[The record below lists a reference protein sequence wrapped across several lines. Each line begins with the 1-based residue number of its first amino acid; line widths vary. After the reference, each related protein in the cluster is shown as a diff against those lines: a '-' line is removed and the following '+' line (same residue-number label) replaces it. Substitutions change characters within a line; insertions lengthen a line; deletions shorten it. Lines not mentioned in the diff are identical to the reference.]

1 MRYFT
6 IEELEHSDT
15 AVKYKIDNTS
25 NGETRTNLIKLI
37 ELLLDPIRTK
47 WGKPIKVNSGYRCSK
62 LNRMVGGASTSQ
74 HLLGEAADITVG
86 SSEENKKLFEMILS
100 MSNILFDQ
108 LILEDGGK
116 WIHISL
122 KWRVVSKNRREV
134 LLGIRN
140 SKGKM
145 YYTKYQKD
153 N

>member
-15 AVKYKIDNTS
+15 ATKYKIDNTS

-62 LNRMVGGASTSQ
+62 LNRMVGGVSTSQ
-74 HLLGEAADITVG
+74 HVLGEAADITVG
-86 SSEENKKLFEMILS
+86 SSEENRKLFEMILS
-100 MSNILFDQ
+100 MNILFDQ

-153 N
+153 K

>member
-15 AVKYKIDNTS
+15 ATKYKIDNTS

-62 LNRMVGGASTSQ
+62 LNRMVGGVSTSQ
-74 HLLGEAADITVG
+74 HVLGEAADITVG
-86 SSEENKKLFEMILS
+86 SPEENRKLFEMILS
-100 MSNILFDQ
+100 MNILFDQ

-116 WIHISL
+116 WIHM

-153 N
+153 K

>member
-15 AVKYKIDNTS
+15 AIKNKIDNTS

-62 LNRMVGGASTSQ
+62 LNRMVGGVSTSQ
-74 HLLGEAADITVG
+74 HVLGEAADITVG
-86 SSEENKKLFEMILS
+86 SPEENKKLFEMIIS
-100 MSNILFDQ
+100 MNILFDQ

-134 LLGIRN
+134 LLGVRN

-145 YYTKYQKD
+145 YYTKYQKK
-153 N
+153 

>member
-1 MRYFT
+1 MKYFT

-15 AVKYKIDNTS
+15 AIKYKIDNTS

-62 LNRMVGGASTSQ
+62 LNRMVGGVSTSQ
-74 HLLGEAADITVG
+74 HVLGEAADITVG
-86 SSEENKKLFEMILS
+86 SSEENRKLFEMILS

-108 LILEDGGK
+108 LILEDEGK

-145 YYTKYQKD
+145 YYTKYQKK
-153 N
+153 

>member
-15 AVKYKIDNTS
+15 ATKYKIDNTS

-62 LNRMVGGASTSQ
+62 LNRMVGGVSTSQ
-74 HLLGEAADITVG
+74 HVLGEAADITVG
-86 SSEENKKLFEMILS
+86 SPEENRKLFEMIIS
-100 MSNILFDQ
+100 MNILFDQ

-122 KWRVVSKNRREV
+122 KWRTVSKNRREV
-134 LLGIRN
+134 LLGVRN

-153 N
+153 K

>member
-15 AVKYKIDNTS
+15 ATKYKIDNTS

-62 LNRMVGGASTSQ
+62 LNRMVGGVSTSQ
-74 HLLGEAADITVG
+74 HVLGEAADITVG
-86 SSEENKKLFEMILS
+86 SPEENRKLFEMILS
-100 MSNILFDQ
+100 MNILFDQ

-122 KWRVVSKNRREV
+122 KWRVVSKNRRQV

>member
-15 AVKYKIDNTS
+15 ATKYKIDNTS
-25 NGETRTNLIKLI
+25 NGDTRTNLIKLI

-62 LNRMVGGASTSQ
+62 LNRIVGGVSTSQ
-74 HLLGEAADITVG
+74 HVLGEAADITVG
-86 SSEENKKLFEMILS
+86 SSEENKKLFEMIIS
-100 MSNILFDQ
+100 MNIIFDQ

-122 KWRVVSKNRREV
+122 KWKVMSKNRREV

-153 N
+153 K

>member
-15 AVKYKIDNTS
+15 AIKYKIDNTS

-62 LNRMVGGASTSQ
+62 LNRMVGGVSTSQ

-86 SSEENKKLFEMILS
+86 SSEENKKLFEMIIS
-100 MSNILFDQ
+100 MNILFDQ

-153 N
+153 K

>member
-15 AVKYKIDNTS
+15 ATKYKIDNTS

-37 ELLLDPIRTK
+37 EMLLDPIRTK

-62 LNRMVGGASTSQ
+62 LNRMVGGVSTSQ
-74 HLLGEAADITVG
+74 HVLGEAADITVG
-86 SSEENKKLFEMILS
+86 SSEENRKLFEMILS
-100 MSNILFDQ
+100 MNILFDQ

-122 KWRVVSKNRREV
+122 KWRTVSKNRREV
-134 LLGIRN
+134 LLGVRN

-153 N
+153 K

>member
-62 LNRMVGGASTSQ
+62 LNRMVGGVSTSQ
-74 HLLGEAADITVG
+74 HVLGEAADITVG
-86 SSEENKKLFEMILS
+86 SPEENKKLFEMILS

-122 KWRVVSKNRREV
+122 KWRTVSKNRREV

-153 N
+153 K

>member
-15 AVKYKIDNTS
+15 ATKYKIDNTS

-62 LNRMVGGASTSQ
+62 LNRMVGGVSTSQ
-74 HLLGEAADITVG
+74 HVLGEAADIIVG
-86 SSEENKKLFEMILS
+86 SSEENRKLFEMILS
-100 MSNILFDQ
+100 MNILFDQ

-122 KWRVVSKNRREV
+122 KWRTVSKNRREV
-134 LLGIRN
+134 LLGVRN

-153 N
+153 K

>member
-1 MRYFT
+1 MKYFT
-6 IEELEHSDT
+6 IKELEHSDT
-15 AVKYKIDNTS
+15 ATKYKIDNTS

-47 WGKPIKVNSGYRCSK
+47 WGKPIKVNSGYRCSR
-62 LNRMVGGASTSQ
+62 LNRMVGGVSTSQ
-74 HLLGEAADITVG
+74 HVLGEAADITVG
-86 SSEENKKLFEMILS
+86 SSEENRKLFEMILS
-100 MSNILFDQ
+100 MNILFDQ

-122 KWRVVSKNRREV
+122 KWRAVSKNRREV

-145 YYTKYQKD
+145 YYTKYQKK
-153 N
+153 

>member
-15 AVKYKIDNTS
+15 AIKNKIDNTS

-62 LNRMVGGASTSQ
+62 LNRMLGGVSTSQ
-74 HLLGEAADITVG
+74 HVLGEAADITVG
-86 SSEENKKLFEMILS
+86 SSEENRKLFEMILS

-134 LLGIRN
+134 LLGVRN

-145 YYTKYQKD
+145 YYTKYQKK
-153 N
+153 

>member
-62 LNRMVGGASTSQ
+62 LNRIVGGVSTSQ
-74 HLLGEAADITVG
+74 HVLGEAADITVG
-86 SSEENKKLFEMILS
+86 SSEENKKLFEMIIS
-100 MSNILFDQ
+100 MNIIFDQ

-122 KWRVVSKNRREV
+122 KWKVMSKNRREV
-134 LLGIRN
+134 LLGVRN

-145 YYTKYQKD
+145 YYTKYQKK
-153 N
+153 

>member
-15 AVKYKIDNTS
+15 AIKYKIDNTS

-62 LNRMVGGASTSQ
+62 LNRMVGGVSTSQ
-74 HLLGEAADITVG
+74 HVLGEAADITVG

-100 MSNILFDQ
+100 MNILFDQ

-122 KWRVVSKNRREV
+122 KWRAVSKNRREV

-153 N
+153 K

>member
-15 AVKYKIDNTS
+15 ATKYKIDNTS

-86 SSEENKKLFEMILS
+86 SPEENRKLFEMILS
-100 MSNILFDQ
+100 MNILFDQ

-153 N
+153 K

>member
-1 MRYFT
+1 MKYFT

-15 AVKYKIDNTS
+15 AIKYKIDNTS

-47 WGKPIKVNSGYRCSK
+47 WGKPIKVNSAYRCSK
-62 LNRMVGGASTSQ
+62 LNRMVGGVSTSQ
-74 HLLGEAADITVG
+74 HVLGEAADITVG
-86 SSEENKKLFEMILS
+86 SSEENRKLFEMILG
-100 MSNILFDQ
+100 MNILFDQ

-122 KWRVVSKNRREV
+122 KWRAVSKNRREV

-153 N
+153 K

>member
-15 AVKYKIDNTS
+15 ATKYKIDNTS

-86 SSEENKKLFEMILS
+86 SPEENRKLFEMIIS
-100 MSNILFDQ
+100 MNILFDQ

-122 KWRVVSKNRREV
+122 KWRTVSKNRREV

-153 N
+153 K

>member
-15 AVKYKIDNTS
+15 ATKYKIDNTS
-25 NGETRTNLIKLI
+25 NGDTRTNLTKLI

-62 LNRMVGGASTSQ
+62 LNRIVGGVSTSQ
-74 HLLGEAADITVG
+74 HVLGEAADITVG
-86 SSEENKKLFEMILS
+86 SSEENKRLFEMIIS
-100 MSNILFDQ
+100 MNILFDQ

-140 SKGKM
+140 TKGKM

-153 N
+153 K

>member
-15 AVKYKIDNTS
+15 ATKYKIDNTS

-37 ELLLDPIRTK
+37 EMLLDPIRTK

-62 LNRMVGGASTSQ
+62 LNRMVGGVSTSQ
-74 HLLGEAADITVG
+74 HVLGEAADITVG
-86 SSEENKKLFEMILS
+86 SSEENRKLFEMIIS
-100 MSNILFDQ
+100 MNILFDQ

-122 KWRVVSKNRREV
+122 KWRTVSKNRREV

-153 N
+153 K

>member
-15 AVKYKIDNTS
+15 ATKYKIDNTS

-37 ELLLDPIRTK
+37 EMLLDPIRTK

-62 LNRMVGGASTSQ
+62 LNRMVGGVSTSQ
-74 HLLGEAADITVG
+74 HVLGEAADITVG
-86 SSEENKKLFEMILS
+86 SSEENRKLFEMIIS
-100 MSNILFDQ
+100 MNILFDQ

-122 KWRVVSKNRREV
+122 KWRTVSKNRREV
-134 LLGIRN
+134 LLGVRN

-153 N
+153 K

>member
-15 AVKYKIDNTS
+15 ATKYKIDNTA

-62 LNRMVGGASTSQ
+62 LNRMVGGVSTSQ
-74 HLLGEAADITVG
+74 HVLGEAADITVG
-86 SSEENKKLFEMILS
+86 SSEENRKLFEIILS

-122 KWRVVSKNRREV
+122 KWRTVSKNRREV

-153 N
+153 K

>member
-62 LNRMVGGASTSQ
+62 LNRMVGGVSTSQ
-74 HLLGEAADITVG
+74 HVLGEAADITVG
-86 SSEENKKLFEMILS
+86 SSEENRKLFEMILS
-100 MSNILFDQ
+100 MNILFDQ

-134 LLGIRN
+134 LLGVRN

-153 N
+153 K

>member
-15 AVKYKIDNTS
+15 AIKNKIDNTS

-62 LNRMVGGASTSQ
+62 LNRMLGGVSTSQ
-74 HLLGEAADITVG
+74 HVLGEAADITVG

-134 LLGIRN
+134 LLGVRN

-145 YYTKYQKD
+145 YYTKYQKK
-153 N
+153 

>member
-15 AVKYKIDNTS
+15 ATKYKIDNTS

-62 LNRMVGGASTSQ
+62 LNRMVGGVSTSQ
-74 HLLGEAADITVG
+74 HVLGEAADITVG
-86 SSEENKKLFEMILS
+86 SSEENRKLFEMIIS
-100 MSNILFDQ
+100 MNILFDQ

-153 N
+153 K

>member
-15 AVKYKIDNTS
+15 AIKNKIDNTS

-62 LNRMVGGASTSQ
+62 LNRMLGGVSTSQ
-74 HLLGEAADITVG
+74 HVLGEAADITVG
-86 SSEENKKLFEMILS
+86 SSEENRKLFEMILS

-122 KWRVVSKNRREV
+122 KWRTVSKNRREV
-134 LLGIRN
+134 LLGVRN

-145 YYTKYQKD
+145 YYTKYQKK
-153 N
+153 

>member
-15 AVKYKIDNTS
+15 ATKYKIDNTA
-25 NGETRTNLIKLI
+25 NGETRTNLTKLI

-62 LNRMVGGASTSQ
+62 LNRMVGGVSTSQ
-74 HLLGEAADITVG
+74 HVLGEAADITVG
-86 SSEENKKLFEMILS
+86 SSEENRKLFEMIIS
-100 MSNILFDQ
+100 MNILFDQ

-153 N
+153 K

>member
-15 AVKYKIDNTS
+15 ATKYKIDNTA
-25 NGETRTNLIKLI
+25 NGETRTNLTKLI

-62 LNRMVGGASTSQ
+62 LNRMVGGVSTSQ
-74 HLLGEAADITVG
+74 HVLGEAADITVG
-86 SSEENKKLFEMILS
+86 SSEENRKLFEMILS
-100 MSNILFDQ
+100 MNILFDQ

-153 N
+153 K

>member
-15 AVKYKIDNTS
+15 ATKYKIDNTS

-62 LNRMVGGASTSQ
+62 LNRMVGGVSTSQ
-74 HLLGEAADITVG
+74 HVLGEAADITVG
-86 SSEENKKLFEMILS
+86 SPEENRKLFEMIIS
-100 MSNILFDQ
+100 MNILFDQ

-145 YYTKYQKD
+145 YYTKYQKK
-153 N
+153 

>member
-15 AVKYKIDNTS
+15 ATKYKIDNTS

-86 SSEENKKLFEMILS
+86 SPEENRKLFEMILS
-100 MSNILFDQ
+100 MNILFDQ

-122 KWRVVSKNRREV
+122 KWRTVSKNRREV
-134 LLGIRN
+134 LLGVRN

-153 N
+153 K

>member
-62 LNRMVGGASTSQ
+62 LNRIVGGVSTSQ
-74 HLLGEAADITVG
+74 HVLGEAADITVG
-86 SSEENKKLFEMILS
+86 SSEENKKLFEMIIS
-100 MSNILFDQ
+100 MNIIFDQ

-122 KWRVVSKNRREV
+122 KWKVMSKNRREV

-145 YYTKYQKD
+145 YYTKYQKK
-153 N
+153 

>member
-6 IEELEHSDT
+6 LEELEHSDT
-15 AVKYKIDNTS
+15 ATKYKIDNTA
-25 NGETRTNLIKLI
+25 NGDTRTNLTKLI

-62 LNRMVGGASTSQ
+62 LNRIVGGVSTSQ
-74 HLLGEAADITVG
+74 HVLGEAADITVG
-86 SSEENKKLFEMILS
+86 SSEENKRLFEMIIS
-100 MSNILFDQ
+100 MNILFDQ

-122 KWRVVSKNRREV
+122 KWRTVSKNRREV

-153 N
+153 K

>member
-15 AVKYKIDNTS
+15 ATKYKIDNTT
-25 NGETRTNLIKLI
+25 NGETRTNLTKLI

-62 LNRMVGGASTSQ
+62 LNRIVGGVSTSQ
-74 HLLGEAADITVG
+74 HVLGEAADITVG

-100 MSNILFDQ
+100 MNILFDQ

-122 KWRVVSKNRREV
+122 KWKVMSKNRREV

-153 N
+153 K

>member
-15 AVKYKIDNTS
+15 ATKYKIDNTS

-62 LNRMVGGASTSQ
+62 LNRMVGGVSTSQ
-74 HLLGEAADITVG
+74 HVLGEAADITVG
-86 SSEENKKLFEMILS
+86 SSEENRKLFEMILS
-100 MSNILFDQ
+100 MNILFDQ

-122 KWRVVSKNRREV
+122 KWRTVSKNRREV
-134 LLGIRN
+134 LLGVRN

-153 N
+153 K

>member
-15 AVKYKIDNTS
+15 ATKYKIDNTS
-25 NGETRTNLIKLI
+25 NGETRTNLTKLI

-62 LNRMVGGASTSQ
+62 LNRIVGGVSTSQ
-74 HLLGEAADITVG
+74 HVLGEAADITVG
-86 SSEENKKLFEMILS
+86 SSEENKRLFEMIIS
-100 MSNILFDQ
+100 MNILFDQ

-122 KWRVVSKNRREV
+122 KWKVMSKNRREV

-145 YYTKYQKD
+145 YYTKYQK
-153 N
+153 

>member
-100 MSNILFDQ
+100 MNILFDQ

-122 KWRVVSKNRREV
+122 KWKVMSKNRREV

-153 N
+153 K

>member
-6 IEELEHSDT
+6 LEELEHSDT
-15 AVKYKIDNTS
+15 ATKYKIDNTS

-47 WGKPIKVNSGYRCSK
+47 WGKPIKVNSGYRCSR

-134 LLGIRN
+134 LLGVRN

-153 N
+153 K

>member
-62 LNRMVGGASTSQ
+62 LNRMVGGVSTSQ
-74 HLLGEAADITVG
+74 HVLGEAADITVG
-86 SSEENKKLFEMILS
+86 SSEENRKLFEMILS
-100 MSNILFDQ
+100 MNILFDQ

-122 KWRVVSKNRREV
+122 KWRTVSKNRREV

-153 N
+153 K

>member
-15 AVKYKIDNTS
+15 ATKYKIDNTS

-62 LNRMVGGASTSQ
+62 LNRMVGGVSTSQ
-74 HLLGEAADITVG
+74 HVLGEAADITVG
-86 SSEENKKLFEMILS
+86 SPEENRKLFEMILS
-100 MSNILFDQ
+100 MNILFDQ

-153 N
+153 K